1 MTIYED
7 AFLSL
12 TDYQKSPAEVLFF
25 PKVGHGDERR
35 REPEVWR
42 RGDFN
47 LLTKQDLD
55 QCLEIFV
62 SAREAARRVLLDEI
76 ETLRKRAEEQES
88 ESPTQTGGH
97 PDLFTKK

>member
-25 PKVGHGDERR
+25 PKMGDGEERR
-35 REPEVWR
+35 RKPEVWR
-42 RGDFN
+42 RGDFS
-47 LLTKQDLD
+47 LLTKPELD

-62 SAREAARRVLLDEI
+62 SAREAARSVLLDEI
-76 ETLRKRAEEQES
+76 EALRKRAEEQGS
-88 ESPTQTGGH
+88 EIPTQIDGP